1 MSIKKLLL
9 ILFVVLILISPF
21 LVDYNR
27 AKRDKPPI
35 FAIRTNL
42 YKDGGTSI
50 YFGFGYKVIDY
61 NQLDGRKD
69 VVFKSLFV
77 SKGE

>member
-1 MSIKKLLL
+1 MPKKKMLL
-9 ILFVVLILISPF
+9 ISLVILIPISIF
-21 LVDYNR
+21 IIDYKR
-27 AKRDKPPI
+27 AIKDMPPI

-50 YFGFGYKVIDY
+50 YLGFGYKVIDY

-69 VVFKSLFV
+69 VVFKSLFI
-77 SKGE
+77 SKGK